1 VAICRRVSHRQK
13 GALEMISKSLVIG
26 ISAWIFAWI
35 APTTAAEGIDHQAIK
50 QYQQQLE
57 RLDKV
62 NFHPNLLPLILKHK
76 DYLELT
82 PEQITAFRA
91 WRKENAEPMFA
102 AMNEIIRARIAF
114 KEAVLTPDV
123 SADDL
128 RQKQQQIFALHQ
140 RVLDYKLSC
149 RENILNTFNA
159 QNWEDFFVVLAEEGY
174 AIPASSHTSDFVG
187 LSQFEQ

>member
-1 VAICRRVSHRQK
+1 MVSKR
-13 GALEMISKSLVIG
+13 IVIG
-26 ISAWIFAWI
+26 ISAWLFAWS
-35 APTTAAEGIDHQAIK
+35 TTATSAEGIDHQEIK

-82 PEQITAFRA
+82 PEQIAAFRA
-91 WRKENAEPMFA
+91 WREKNAKSMIA
-102 AMNEIIRARIAF
+102 AMDEIIRARIAF
-114 KEAVLTPDV
+114 REAALSPDV

-128 RQKQQQIFALHQ
+128 RQKQRQIFALHQ
-140 RVLDYKLSC
+140 QVLDYKLSC

-174 AIPASSHTSDFVG
+174 AIPTSSASSRSNDVVG
-187 LSQFEQ
+187 LSELEQ

>member
-1 VAICRRVSHRQK
+1 
-13 GALEMISKSLVIG
+13 MVIG
-26 ISAWIFAWI
+26 ITAGLLAWVTA
-35 APTTAAEGIDHQAIK
+35 TTASEAIDHQVMT
-50 QYQQQLE
+50 QYQQQLD
-57 RLDKV
+57 RLDKL

-82 PEQITAFRA
+82 PDQLAAFRA
-91 WRKENAEPMFA
+91 WRKKNAKPMFA
-102 AMNEIIRARIAF
+102 AMNEIIRERIAF
-114 KEAVLTPDV
+114 KEAVLSPDV

-140 RVLDYKLSC
+140 LVLDYKLSC

-174 AIPASSHTSDFVG
+174 AIPASNHTEEFVG
-187 LSQFEQ
+187 LSELKQ

>member
-1 VAICRRVSHRQK
+1 
-13 GALEMISKSLVIG
+13 MISKRIAIAV
-26 ISAWIFAWI
+26 SAWLFVWI
-35 APTTAAEGIDHQAIK
+35 STPTAAEGTDPQEIK

-57 RLDKV
+57 RLDKL
-62 NFHPNLLPLILKHK
+62 NFHPNLLPLILRHK

-82 PEQITAFRA
+82 PEQIAAFRA
-91 WRKENAEPMFA
+91 WRKKNADPMFA

-114 KEAVLTPDV
+114 KEAALSPDV

-128 RQKQQQIFALHQ
+128 RQQQQQIFALHQ
-140 RVLDYKLSC
+140 QVLDYKLSC
-149 RENILNTFNA
+149 RENILDTFNA

-174 AIPASSHTSDFVG
+174 AIPASSRTGDFVG